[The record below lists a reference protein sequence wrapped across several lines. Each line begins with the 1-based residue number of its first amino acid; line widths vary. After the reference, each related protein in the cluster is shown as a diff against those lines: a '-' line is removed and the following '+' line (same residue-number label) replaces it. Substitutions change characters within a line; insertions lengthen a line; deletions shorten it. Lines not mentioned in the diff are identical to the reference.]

1 MVSSHVNR
9 GRHNLAANAIWIMR
23 RVGMEAY
30 QTFPS
35 KFCAYVLVPG
45 GQTMA
50 GASPTMTVQ
59 SYVRIERTEPIFDGQ
74 RAVHHLL
81 KNLSMAKVR
90 PAEPPDLLPVFN
102 KWITRY
108 NDSINLTSCRTCLH
122 CAT

>member
-1 MVSSHVNR
+1 MVSPHVNR
-9 GRHNLAANAIWIMR
+9 GRHNLAANAIWILR
-23 RVGMEAY
+23 HLGMEAY

-45 GQTMA
+45 GQKMA

-81 KNLSMAKVR
+81 KNLAMMRVK
-90 PAEPPDLLPVFN
+90 PADRPDLLPIF
-102 KWITRY
+102 KRLLAPQY
-108 NDSINLTSCRTCLH
+108 EHQLTSCRTCLY
-122 CAT
+122 CAP